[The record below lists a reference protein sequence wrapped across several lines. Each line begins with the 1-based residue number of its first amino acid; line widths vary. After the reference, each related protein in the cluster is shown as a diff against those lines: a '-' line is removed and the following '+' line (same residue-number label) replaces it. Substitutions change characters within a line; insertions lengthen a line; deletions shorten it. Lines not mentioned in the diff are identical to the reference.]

1 MANNLMQSRDV
12 EKDTTMPKKDS
23 PAPKQGTPTSKQPHT
38 PSEQHSKDTKSTAK
52 VSEGAPFGQQT
63 EGTQSA
69 AKVVEEVV
77 HSVKAAVD
85 GAIAWAEKKV
95 DDLSSELEAMCVPS
109 DLDPIVGGLGA
120 AAMPTQN
127 VDGMDQSVHAQ
138 EDEDEKEKKKAKD
151 ENGDDERKKR

>member
-12 EKDTTMPKKDS
+12 EKDTIMPKKDS
-23 PAPKQGTPTSKQPHT
+23 PALKQGTPTSKQPHT

-52 VSEGAPFGQQT
+52 VAEGAPFGQQT

-85 GAIAWAEKKV
+85 GAIA
-95 DDLSSELEAMCVPS
+95 
-109 DLDPIVGGLGA
+109 
-120 AAMPTQN
+120 
-127 VDGMDQSVHAQ
+127 
-138 EDEDEKEKKKAKD
+138 
-151 ENGDDERKKR
+151 

>member
-38 PSEQHSKDTKSTAK
+38 PFEQHLKDTKSTAK
-52 VSEGAPFGQQT
+52 VAEGAPFGQQT

-85 GAIAWAEKKV
+85 GAIA
-95 DDLSSELEAMCVPS
+95 
-109 DLDPIVGGLGA
+109 
-120 AAMPTQN
+120 
-127 VDGMDQSVHAQ
+127 
-138 EDEDEKEKKKAKD
+138 
-151 ENGDDERKKR
+151 

>member
-38 PSEQHSKDTKSTAK
+38 PFEQHLKDTKSTAK
-52 VSEGAPFGQQT
+52 VAEGAPFGQQT

-95 DDLSSELEAMCVPS
+95 DGLSSEPDSTGSQATCVPF
-109 DLDPIVGGLGA
+109 DLDPIAGGVGA
-120 AAMPTQN
+120 AAIPGQN
-127 VDGMDQSVHAQ
+127 VDGTDESVHAQ
-138 EDEDEKEKKKAKD
+138 EDEDEKESK
-151 ENGDDERKKR
+151 GR